1 LFTEKLNRMKKIQ
14 ILITAALILAFSGNI
29 FSQMLSESAKRKVTV
44 GADVYT
50 DIWMNVPSGIETRT
64 INQGAN
70 VFMMYNLQLSE
81 SNASFAFGLGLS
93 NHNMFGNFTIDN
105 IKADSIVLTPIPS
118 SVSYRKSKMAYTSLD
133 LPLELKLK
141 LDNGV
146 KFGIGFKIG
155 WIISSKT
162 KYKGNID
169 GVERKTKD
177 IGINQMENFAYGATV
192 RVGYKIVNLFCNYQ
206 ISKVF
211 QTGKGP
217 DKLYPISVGL
227 TITPF

>member
-1 LFTEKLNRMKKIQ
+1 MKKIQ
-14 ILITAALILAFSGNI
+14 ILITAVLVLAFSGSL

-50 DIWMNVPSGIETRT
+50 DIWMNVPSDISTRT

-70 VFMMYNLQLSE
+70 VFLMYNLQLSD
-81 SNASFAFGLGLS
+81 SKATFAFGLGFS
-93 NHNMFGNFTIDN
+93 NHNMYGDFRIPDV
-105 IKADSIVLTPIPS
+105 KADSISLIPIPS
-118 SVSYRKSKMAYTSLD
+118 KDNYKKSKMALTSLD

-162 KYKGNID
+162 KFKGD
-169 GVERKTKD
+169 DAGVEHKTKD

-211 QTGKGP
+211 QNGKGP

>member
-1 LFTEKLNRMKKIQ
+1 MVIV
-14 ILITAALILAFSGNI
+14 LAFSGTV

-50 DIWMNVPSGIETRT
+50 DIWMNVPSDIDLRT

-70 VFMMYNLQLSE
+70 VFLMYNLQLAE
-81 SNASFAFGLGLS
+81 SNSAFAFGLGFS
-93 NHNMFGNFTIDN
+93 NHNMYGDFVIPDV
-105 IKADSIVLTPIPS
+105 KADSIALEPIPS
-118 SVSYRKSKMAYTSLD
+118 SVSYRKSKMAYTTID

-141 LDNGV
+141 TDKGFKV
-146 KFGIGFKIG
+146 GIGFKIG
-155 WIISSKT
+155 WVISSKT

-169 GVERKTKD
+169 GVEHKTKD
-177 IGINQMENFAYGATV
+177 LGINQMDNFVYGATL
-192 RVGYKIVNLFCNYQ
+192 RVGYKVVNLFCNYQ

>member
-1 LFTEKLNRMKKIQ
+1 MKKIQ
-14 ILITAALILAFSGNI
+14 ILITAVIVLAFSSNM
-29 FSQMLSESAKRKVTV
+29 FSQVLSESAKRKVTV

-50 DIWMNVPSGIETRT
+50 DIWMNVPSDISTRT

-70 VFMMYNLQLSE
+70 VFMMYNLQLSD
-81 SNASFAFGLGLS
+81 SKAAFAFGLGFS
-93 NHNMFGNFTIDN
+93 NHNMYGDFVIKDV
-105 IKADSIVLTPIPS
+105 KADSIVLTPIPS
-118 SVSYRKSKMAYTSLD
+118 SVSYSKSKMSLTSLD

-162 KYKGNID
+162 KYKGDID
-169 GVERKTKD
+169 DVEHKTKD
-177 IGINQMENFAYGATV
+177 IGINQLENFAYGATV
-192 RVGYKIVNLFCNYQ
+192 RVGYKIVNVFCNYQ

>member
-1 LFTEKLNRMKKIQ
+1 MNKRQ
-14 ILITAALILAFSGNI
+14 ILISMVLVLAFCGNGY
-29 FSQMLSESAKRKVTV
+29 SQMLSESAKRKVTV
-44 GADVYT
+44 GADIYT
-50 DIWMNVPSGIETRT
+50 DIWMNVPSDISTRT

-70 VFMMYNLQLSE
+70 IFMMYNLQLAE
-81 SNASFAFGLGLS
+81 SNSSFAFGLGLS
-93 NHNMFGNFTIDN
+93 NHNMYGDFTIDN
-105 IKADSIVLTPIPS
+105 VKADSIVFTPIPS
-118 SVSYRKSKMAYTSLD
+118 SVSYKKSKMAYTSID

-155 WIISSKT
+155 WVISSKT
-162 KYKGNID
+162 KYKGDID
-169 GVERKTKD
+169 GVLYKTKD
-177 IGINQMENFAYGATV
+177 IGIKQMDQFVYGATL
-192 RVGYKIVNLFCNYQ
+192 RVGYKVVNLFCNYQ

>member
-1 LFTEKLNRMKKIQ
+1 MKKIH
-14 ILITAALILAFSGNI
+14 LFITAVLILLFTGSA

-44 GADVYT
+44 GADIYT
-50 DIWMNVPSGIETRT
+50 DIWMNVPSDIDLRT

-70 VFMMYNLQLSE
+70 VFLMYNLQLAE
-81 SNASFAFGLGLS
+81 SNTSFAFGLGFS
-93 NHNMFGNFTIDN
+93 NHNMYGDFTIDN
-105 IKADSIVLTPIPS
+105 VKADSIALTPIPS
-118 SVSYRKSKMAYTSLD
+118 SVSYKKSKMAITSLD
-133 LPLELKLK
+133 LPLELKFK

-169 GVERKTKD
+169 GVEHKIKD
-177 IGINQMENFAYGATV
+177 LGINQLENFAYGATV
-192 RVGYKIVNLFCNYQ
+192 RVGYKVVNLFCNYQ

>member
-1 LFTEKLNRMKKIQ
+1 MKKIQ
-14 ILITAALILAFSGNI
+14 ILIATVLVLAFSGNM
-29 FSQMLSESAKRKVTV
+29 FSQVLSESAKRKVTV

-50 DIWMNVPSGIETRT
+50 DIWMNVPSGIDTRT

-70 VFMMYNLQLSE
+70 VFLMYNLQLSD
-81 SNASFAFGLGLS
+81 SKAAFAFGLGFS
-93 NHNMFGNFTIDN
+93 NHNMYGDFRIPDVKG
-105 IKADSIVLTPIPS
+105 DSIIMAPIPS
-118 SVSYRKSKMAYTSLD
+118 TESYKKSKMALTSLD

-146 KFGIGFKIG
+146 KFGFGFKIG
-155 WIISSKT
+155 WVISSKT
-162 KYKGNID
+162 KYKGDID
-169 GVERKTKD
+169 GVEHKTKD
-177 IGINQMENFAYGATV
+177 LGINQMEDFVYGATL
-192 RVGYKIVNLFCNYQ
+192 RVGYKVVNLFCNYQ

>member
-1 LFTEKLNRMKKIQ
+1 MKKIQ
-14 ILITAALILAFSGNI
+14 ILIIAFLVIAFSESV

-44 GADVYT
+44 GADIYT
-50 DIWMNVPSGIETRT
+50 DIWMNVPSDIDLRT

-70 VFMMYNLQLSE
+70 VFIMYNLQLSE
-81 SNASFAFGLGLS
+81 SNASFAFGLGFS
-93 NHNMFGNFTIDN
+93 NHNMFGDFIIPDV
-105 IKADSIVLTPIPS
+105 KADSIVLKPIS
-118 SVSYRKSKMAYTSLD
+118 SDVNYKKSKMALTSLD

-146 KFGIGFKIG
+146 KFGVGFKIG

-162 KYKGNID
+162 KYKGDIND
-169 GVERKTKD
+169 VEHKTKD
-177 IGINQMENFAYGATV
+177 LGINQLENFAYGATV
-192 RVGYKIVNLFCNYQ
+192 RVGYKVVNLFCNYQ

>member
-1 LFTEKLNRMKKIQ
+1 MKKLNL
-14 ILITAALILAFSGNI
+14 LITAVLIVAFSGNA

-50 DIWMNVPSGIETRT
+50 DIWMNVPSGVDTRT

-70 VFMMYNLQLSE
+70 VFLMYNLQLAE
-81 SNASFAFGLGLS
+81 SNSTFAFGLGFS
-93 NHNMFGNFTIDN
+93 NHNMYGDFTIPDV
-105 IKADSIVLTPIPS
+105 KADSIVIEPIPS
-118 SVSYRKSKMAYTSLD
+118 SVSYKKSKMAYTSID

-155 WIISSKT
+155 WVISSKT
-162 KYKGNID
+162 KYKGDIA
-169 GVERKTKD
+169 GVEHKTKD
-177 IGINQMENFAYGATV
+177 LGIDQLENFVYGATA
-192 RVGYKIVNLFCNYQ
+192 RVGYKVINLFCNYQ

-217 DKLYPISVGL
+217 DKLYPISVGV

>member
-1 LFTEKLNRMKKIQ
+1 MKKIQ
-14 ILITAALILAFSGNI
+14 ILIAAVLVLAFSGNL

-50 DIWMNVPSGIETRT
+50 DIWMKVPSDIDLRT

-70 VFMMYNLQLSE
+70 VFMMYNLQLAE
-81 SNASFAFGLGLS
+81 SNSSFAFGLGFS
-93 NHNMFGNFTIDN
+93 NHNMYGDFTIDS
-105 IKADSIVLTPIPS
+105 IKAPEINLTPIPS
-118 SVSYRKSKMAYTSLD
+118 SVSYRKSKMAYTSID

-162 KYKGNID
+162 KYKGDID
-169 GVERKTKD
+169 GIEHKIKD
-177 IGINQMENFAYGATV
+177 LGIENMENFAYGATV

-211 QTGKGP
+211 ETGKGP
-217 DKLYPISVGL
+217 QLYPISVGL

>member
-1 LFTEKLNRMKKIQ
+1 MKKIQ
-14 ILITAALILAFSGNI
+14 IVITAVLVLAFSGAA

-50 DIWMNVPSGIETRT
+50 DIWMNVPSDVSTRT

-70 VFMMYNLQLSE
+70 VFLMYNLQLAE
-81 SNASFAFGLGLS
+81 SNSAFAFGLGFS
-93 NHNMFGNFTIDN
+93 NHNMYGDFTIDN
-105 IKADSIVLTPIPS
+105 VKSDSITLTPIPS
-118 SVSYRKSKMAYTSLD
+118 TVSYRKSKMSFTSLD

-141 LDNGV
+141 TDKGFKV
-146 KFGIGFKIG
+146 GIGFKIG
-155 WIISSKT
+155 WVISSKT
-162 KYKGNID
+162 KYKGDID
-169 GVERKTKD
+169 GVLHKTKD
-177 IGINQMENFAYGATV
+177 IGIDQMENFVYGATL
-192 RVGYKIVNLFCNYQ
+192 RIGYKVVNLFCNYQ